1 VGLVG
6 SKVQTF
12 QVLHTRNPKSKQE
25 GISPERWHVY
35 NRIRANLQIYAM
47 SRLLAL
53 AFDIKAY

>member
-1 VGLVG
+1 MGLVG

-12 QVLHTRNPKSKQE
+12 QVLHTRNLKSKPE

-35 NRIRANLQIYAM
+35 NRIRPNLQIYAM
-47 SRLLAL
+47 NRLLAL

>member
-1 VGLVG
+1 M
-6 SKVQTF
+6 F
-12 QVLHTRNPKSKQE
+12 QVLHARNPKSKQE
-25 GISPERWHVY
+25 GISPERWHDY